1 MKYCGLTCLFWA
13 ASALA
18 ATTPAV
24 RVRPALPKA
33 TATPAIGVSPALPN
47 VRLGAKQTFT
57 ATATGLTNPT
67 FVWKVVSTSATA
79 TGDFGSITTA
89 GVYTAPAAMPT
100 PNTVTVQA
108 TYQSGT
114 TSIVGS
120 TTVTLQN
127 PTPVLTS
134 LTPASVNTGLPYT
147 ITLAGSGFVPTSQ
160 VQFNGT
166 NATGAKYISATQFTL
181 TGTTAAAAGSKIS
194 VTVVNP
200 NPGTATSG
208 ALTLSVLAAV
218 SLTVT
223 PANATVRIGQTVTFA
238 AHVTSAT
245 NTAVTWQV
253 NGKTGGA
260 AATGTIDAAGVYTP
274 PAVAP
279 ATPSVT
285 ITAVSVADPTKSA
298 SVTLNLQNPVPVV
311 TSLSPQTLST
321 GTQTLTVTGSGFAPG
336 VVVWFAGAAVT
347 SNFVSDK
354 ELTASLQVSLPAG
367 GIAAVKVVNPNPGTA
382 TSNIVAIPVAVTS
395 PKMTYVDAVRFLE
408 QATFGPTPAAIEHLQ
423 TVGRDAWLAEQ
434 FAEPESVWPDPLPS
448 EGVGRLQD
456 ALFTIGLTGA
466 DQLRQRVSLALAEI
480 LVVSANKDTRF
491 DEMVGFQRL
500 LAHDAFGTYR
510 TALGDITLSP
520 AMGIYLDMVN
530 NQKANPAKGTA
541 ANENYARESMQLF
554 SVGLAQLNTDGTPI
568 ANAAPEYDA
577 ATVTDLAKIFTGWT
591 FAPEPGYESEFPNPE
606 YDLAPMVANEAY
618 HDVTQKTLNL
628 PIPCTIS
635 AGGSALTDLD
645 AALDCLYKQQNV
657 APFVSYR
664 LIQRLVESSPSPAYV
679 GRVASVFTTTKGNLQ
694 SVVTAILTDP
704 EATAEG
710 TGKLRE
716 PMLQATTLLREL
728 NASVLNNDATGVAG
742 QSTVMGQI
750 PLTPGSVFSY
760 FSPFF
765 RINGVV
771 APEFQA
777 QNAETE
783 FGRVNYAYRAVN
795 NAVSGNVAVDFSNW
809 QDLASNPTQ
818 LAQAIN
824 VALYRGEMN
833 SSESAAIIGAAAL
846 SKTPLTSVRDA
857 VYAAAAAP
865 QYQVEY

>member
-1 MKYCGLTCLFWA
+1 
-13 ASALA
+13 
-18 ATTPAV
+18 
-24 RVRPALPKA
+24 
-33 TATPAIGVSPALPN
+33 
-47 VRLGAKQTFT
+47 
-57 ATATGLTNPT
+57 
-67 FVWKVVSTSATA
+67 
-79 TGDFGSITTA
+79 
-89 GVYTAPAAMPT
+89 
-100 PNTVTVQA
+100 
-108 TYQSGT
+108 
-114 TSIVGS
+114 
-120 TTVTLQN
+120 
-127 PTPVLTS
+127 
-134 LTPASVNTGLPYT
+134 
-147 ITLAGSGFVPTSQ
+147 
-160 VQFNGT
+160 
-166 NATGAKYISATQFTL
+166 
-181 TGTTAAAAGSKIS
+181 
-194 VTVVNP
+194 
-200 NPGTATSG
+200 
-208 ALTLSVLAAV
+208 
-218 SLTVT
+218 
-223 PANATVRIGQTVTFA
+223 
-238 AHVTSAT
+238 
-245 NTAVTWQV
+245 
-253 NGKTGGA
+253 
-260 AATGTIDAAGVYTP
+260 
-274 PAVAP
+274 
-279 ATPSVT
+279 
-285 ITAVSVADPTKSA
+285 
-298 SVTLNLQNPVPVV
+298 
-311 TSLSPQTLST
+311 
-321 GTQTLTVTGSGFAPG
+321 
-336 VVVWFAGAAVT
+336 
-347 SNFVSDK
+347 
-354 ELTASLQVSLPAG
+354 
-367 GIAAVKVVNPNPGTA
+367 
-382 TSNIVAIPVAVTS
+382 
-395 PKMTYVDAVRFLE
+395 
-408 QATFGPTPAAIEHLQ
+408 
-423 TVGRDAWLAEQ
+423 
-434 FAEPESVWPDPLPS
+434 
-448 EGVGRLQD
+448 
-456 ALFTIGLTGA
+456 
-466 DQLRQRVSLALAEI
+466 
-480 LVVSANKDTRF
+480 
-491 DEMVGFQRL
+491 
-500 LAHDAFGTYR
+500 
-510 TALGDITLSP
+510 
-520 AMGIYLDMVN
+520 
-530 NQKANPAKGTA
+530 
-541 ANENYARESMQLF
+541 
-554 SVGLAQLNTDGTPI
+554 
-568 ANAAPEYDA
+568 
-577 ATVTDLAKIFTGWT
+577 
-591 FAPEPGYESEFPNPE
+591 
-606 YDLAPMVANEAY
+606 MVANEAY